1 MSFHARDGHR
11 YINDMWQPQQRDIQN
26 IRIKLAKAEIR
37 EISFHGTLHRVLGN
51 CWLNAF
57 QIKTHFPNCKHK

>member
-1 MSFHARDGHR
+1 MLEMDTDISMTCGNHK
-11 YINDMWQPQQRDIQN
+11 QRDIQN